1 MSKLHELLAVEN
13 DLEKVATNI
22 VGEAK
27 VTFTKKANLF
37 NGSVKTADMFNDGD
51 PTPAPEVI
59 KLEET
64 VHGKLRYVGKAVAR
78 WFDAVLQK
86 EATNQTATADL
97 VVEGNVLGTSLP
109 ATFLLGLETKLK
121 RLRDMYI
128 GLPTLQP
135 GVVWVGAPDEGADV
149 FRTDSPQERFITNK
163 TIVSKVLYEATPEH
177 PAQIEKWTE
186 DVKIGRYLV
195 QGTSGMITSAE
206 KAEILGRLDTLLQA
220 AKAARMRANSVDVV
234 QVNIGHTLVDYIND
248 G

>member
-13 DLEKVATNI
+13 DLEKVATNL

-27 VTFTKKANLF
+27 TTFTKKANLF
-37 NGSVKTADMFNDGD
+37 NGSVKTAVMFDADD

-64 VHGKLRYVGKAVAR
+64 VPGKLAYVGKAIAR

-86 EATNQTATADL
+86 EATNQTANADL
-97 VVEGNVLGTSLP
+97 IVDGEVLATGLP

-128 GLPTLQP
+128 ELPTLQP
-135 GVVWVGAPDEGADV
+135 GVVWELAADEGDGI
-149 FRTDSPQERFITNK
+149 FRAVDAQERFITAK
-163 TIVSKVLYEATPEH
+163 TVKSTVLYEATEQH
-177 PAQIEKWTE
+177 PAQIDKWNE
-186 DVKIGRYLV
+186 DVKVGKYIVR
-195 QGTSGMITSAE
+195 GTSGMITSAE
-206 KAEILGRLDTLLQA
+206 KAEILGRIDTLLQA
-220 AKAARMRANSVDVV
+220 AKSARMRANSVDVV
-234 QVNIGHTLVDYIND
+234 QINIGHTLVDYIN